1 MRISRIR
8 RLRGPA
14 ERSCK
19 LPAPAIRAFFNS
31 HCASGFDRACPLAQS
46 VGSGSIRRGEIMKL
60 TRPLKG
66 IIPPVLTPLANR
78 DQLDGSAF
86 ERLLNYLIEGGS
98 SALFVLGSTG
108 ESPGLSDRLR
118 REVIDRACT
127 AVGRRV
133 PLLVGITD
141 TSFAESLHLAE
152 YAAKA
157 GAAALVLSPP
167 YYFNL

>member
-1 MRISRIR
+1 
-8 RLRGPA
+8 
-14 ERSCK
+14 
-19 LPAPAIRAFFNS
+19 
-31 HCASGFDRACPLAQS
+31 
-46 VGSGSIRRGEIMKL
+46 MKL
-60 TRPLKG
+60 TRPLRG
-66 IIPPVLTPLANR
+66 IIPPVLTPLANP

-118 REVIDRACT
+118 REVIDCACAT
-127 AVGRRV
+127 VGERV

-141 TSFAESLHLAE
+141 TAFAESLQLAE

-157 GAAALVLSPP
+157 GASALVLSLF
-167 YYFNL
+167 YYFNLS